1 MQNGGAVSD
10 ADTHS
15 VCCRQNY
22 LSDGMWRSIGALAIG
37 KMNFAP
43 KTVRILKA
51 LNSVEIDENLSLA
64 LTVLWTYNTFLF
76 K

>member
-1 MQNGGAVSD
+1 
-10 ADTHS
+10 
-15 VCCRQNY
+15 
-22 LSDGMWRSIGALAIG
+22 MWRSIGALAIG